1 MTSAVKSEQ
10 LIVCNSIFHS
20 YSYPTFFQ
28 PYECSTNMLIKSLS
42 IQKYIAAQVSTEF
55 MSLINVRCLQPT
67 NSDLTFLKV
76 NNSLA
81 EIYFR

>member
-1 MTSAVKSEQ
+1 MFDKHAHQ
-10 LIVCNSIFHS
+10 
-20 YSYPTFFQ
+20 
-28 PYECSTNMLIKSLS
+28 SLS

>member
-1 MTSAVKSEQ
+1 MFDKHAHQ
-10 LIVCNSIFHS
+10 
-20 YSYPTFFQ
+20 
-28 PYECSTNMLIKSLS
+28 SLS

-76 NNSLA
+76 KNSLA
-81 EIYFR
+81 ETFFGKETFISLCVAYLCQNSSLVGFAD